1 MPTPDDPTAA
11 NPPFRKSLSDSRLR
25 SLAEPGRYTDGTVP
39 GLYLQVS
46 KSGGKLWRLKYRLHG
61 KENVYAIGAYPA
73 VGLKKAR
80 ELAWLAKTEVSE
92 GKHPLKEKKAKIEEK
107 RLAEDRTFQFVAE
120 QWLERKAPKLVEK
133 SLAGFKGAL
142 ANHLYPTLGKMP
154 VADIK
159 LGHISAVLSKLT
171 SKGMMAMAKRCRTII
186 RSVLGFAHGREWV
199 QNNVAL
205 GRSDELEIS
214 HVVTHSAA
222 LETPEELGLYLR
234 RLDISGDGS
243 VQQALRLLALLPCRP
258 GELSAMRWE
267 DVNLSGAE
275 WRYVVGKTKHLS
287 RDKHIVPLPTQAL
300 AILREL
306 HESRVVN
313 AKGEGWVFLSPVHP
327 GEPINPTSLL
337 KAVQR
342 LWPERKMSAH
352 GFRSVF
358 RSLAHEKLDID
369 FVVLEL
375 MLSHKMPGP
384 LGATYARA
392 QLLKQRREA
401 AQEWG
406 DYLDQLRST
415 SAQGADRTNGIG

>member
-1 MPTPDDPTAA
+1 MPASDSPTA
-11 NPPFRKSLSDSRLR
+11 NPSSPRSLSDARLR
-25 SLAEPGRYTDGTVP
+25 SLFEPGRYTDGTVP

-61 KENVYAIGAYPA
+61 KEYVYAIGTYPA
-73 VGLKKAR
+73 IGLKKAR
-80 ELAWLAKTEVSE
+80 DLAWLARTEVSE
-92 GKHPLKEKKAKIEEK
+92 GKHPLKEKKAKLEEK

-120 QWLERKAPKLVEK
+120 QWLKIKGPKLVEK
-133 SLAGFKGAL
+133 SLAGFNGAL
-142 ANHLYPTLGKMP
+142 TNHIYPTLGQMA

-159 LGHISAVLSKLT
+159 LEHISAVIGRLT
-171 SKGMMAMAKRCRTII
+171 GKGMMAMAKRCRTIM
-186 RSVLGFAHGREWV
+186 RAVLGFALGRSWV
-199 QNNVAL
+199 PHNVAL
-205 GRSDELEIS
+205 GKSDELEIS

-222 LETPEELGLYLR
+222 LETPEELGRYLR
-234 RLDISGDGS
+234 RLETSGDGS
-243 VQQALRLLALLPCRP
+243 VTQALRLSALLPCRP
-258 GELSAMRWE
+258 GELAVMRWE
-267 DVNLSGAE
+267 DTNLAGGD

-287 RDKHIVPLPTQAL
+287 KEKHIVPLPTQAL

-313 AKGEGWVFLSPVHP
+313 AKGEGWVFPSPVHP

-337 KAVQR
+337 KAAQR
-342 LWPERKMSAH
+342 LWPDGKITAH

-358 RSLAHEKLDID
+358 RSMAHEHLGID

-401 AQEWG
+401 AQEWA
-406 DYLDQLRST
+406 DYLDRLRST
-415 SAQGADRTNGIG
+415 PEQNNDRMNGIE